1 MSSSLGKK
9 GQIEHILS
17 DALPGILFI
26 VLALFLIT
34 VLAPSLEVHKTIDL
48 TSTELSLKKTLLTFL
63 EQDVVVIGEHQQYF
77 PSELRLKTFEFLS
90 LAPDRGW
97 IVGNEL
103 SSDVTWMFATMG
115 IDFASVFDPVY
126 GRGNWLL
133 VVLYGTPENPSL
145 KLEYGHERFSSRKD
159 KRGASCLAWIKG
171 DLSVTRPGFLTQAN
185 VTYVS
190 GSSAPVTT
198 LLEVCTPTERD
209 VRA

>member
-1 MSSSLGKK
+1 MGSLFGKK

-17 DALPGILFI
+17 DALPGVLFI
-26 VLALFLIT
+26 ALALFLIT
-34 VLAPSLEVHKTIDL
+34 LLAPSLEVHKTIGL

-63 EQDVVVIGEHQQYF
+63 EQDVVVIGERQQYF

-90 LAPDRGW
+90 FAPDRGW
-97 IVGNEL
+97 IVEREL

-115 IDFASVFDPVY
+115 LDFASVFDPVY

-145 KLEYGHERFSSRKD
+145 KLAYGHERFSSQKD

-171 DLSVTRPGFLTQAN
+171 DLTVTRPGFLTHVNA
-185 VTYVS
+185 TYVV
-190 GSSAPVTT
+190 GSSAPVTA
-198 LLEVCTPTERD
+198 LLEVCTPAERD
-209 VRA
+209 IRA